1 MPESCDMPS
10 ACMGLWHGGRLV
22 HNCLPPDAFHLK
34 GTPMTNS
41 QAGRRRFLSAVAVSA
56 LTSVALARH
65 LRAGETA
72 IAAPQWKRYAKT
84 TVIDALCSP
93 GSANKPGKPM
103 DAADLA
109 DIRASGLSAVNVTV
123 GGGASYANDYAE
135 AIETIARWDREIAA
149 HPDTLL
155 KFSRASD
162 LADAKRSQ
170 RLAVIY
176 GFQDATPLGEDI
188 EKLDIFQGLGL
199 RILQLTYNVRNLV
212 GDGCMEPGNAGLSR
226 LGVALV
232 ERMNARS
239 MLLDLSHCGQRTT
252 DEAITTSKNPVI
264 VSHSGCATVYAHP
277 RNKNDA
283 TLRQLADRGGV
294 IGIYLMPYLRKSGQP
309 TAADAI
315 AHIEHAIKICGED
328 HVGIGTDGTTSGVQ
342 LTPEYQKDF
351 ADNIADR
358 AKTGVAAPGESA
370 AAYTFVSE
378 FNTPRRYE
386 TIASQLAARGH
397 SDRVIEKVVGGN
409 FLRVFNETWRDVP
422 SVA

>member
-1 MPESCDMPS
+1 
-10 ACMGLWHGGRLV
+10 
-22 HNCLPPDAFHLK
+22 
-34 GTPMTNS
+34 
-41 QAGRRRFLSAVAVSA
+41 
-56 LTSVALARH
+56 
-65 LRAGETA
+65 
-72 IAAPQWKRYAKT
+72 
-84 TVIDALCSP
+84 
-93 GSANKPGKPM
+93 
-103 DAADLA
+103 

-135 AIETIARWDREIAA
+135 AVASIARWDREIAA

-162 LADAKRSQ
+162 LAEAKRSQ

-226 LGVALV
+226 LGSALV

-239 MLLDLSHCGQRTT
+239 MLVDLSHCGQRTT
-252 DEAITTSKNPVI
+252 DEAIAASKSPVI

-283 TLRQLADRGGV
+283 TLRKLADSGGV

-309 TAADAI
+309 TATDAI
-315 AHIEHAIKICGED
+315 AHIEHALKVSGED

-342 LTPEYQKDF
+342 LTPEYQKAF
-351 ADNIADR
+351 ADDIAER
-358 AKTGVAAPGESA
+358 MKAGIAAPGENTG
-370 AAYTFVSE
+370 AYTFVSE
-378 FNTPRRYE
+378 FNTARRYE
-386 TIASQLAARGH
+386 TIASQLSARGH
-397 SDRVIEKVVGGN
+397 PDRVIEKVIGGN
-409 FLRVFNETWRDVP
+409 FLRVFNDTWRDVP